1 MNILLSI
8 HTVYADA
15 IYDGKK
21 LVEVRKTLPTK
32 LAVGDK
38 VYLYETSPKKLVTG
52 YFTVNKV
59 EKLDIKVFWKQ
70 YDAMLQN
77 MMTDYISYLLG
88 CREAIAISVD
98 AVVKFPEPK
107 LLTIRPPQSW
117 CYTENL

>member
-8 HTVYADA
+8 HTKYADA
-15 IYDGKK
+15 IYAGTK

-52 YFTVNKV
+52 YFTVKQVELVNKF
-59 EKLDIKVFWKQ
+59 KFWNF
-70 YDAMLQN
+70 Y
-77 MMTDYISYLLG
+77 
-88 CREAIAISVD
+88 REIVCVSHDMFATYFCDHDNVVGIFVD